1 MNVQVPW
8 YTIGRKLIKDFSIA
22 EMETFEL
29 VLDVFSNFPRALL
42 TLISDHS
49 LYRNTNKKHALF
61 PLSPS
66 ILHFHALAPFNLISG
81 TYAKIEPN
89 MSLFGYVLSPPPT
102 QSAP

>member
-29 VLDVFSNFPRALL
+29 LLDIFSNFPRALL

-49 LYRNTNKKHALF
+49 LYQNTNTKHALF
-61 PLSPS
+61 PLSAN
-66 ILHFHALAPFNLISG
+66 IHHFLTLAPLI
-81 TYAKIEPN
+81 
-89 MSLFGYVLSPPPT
+89 
-102 QSAP
+102 